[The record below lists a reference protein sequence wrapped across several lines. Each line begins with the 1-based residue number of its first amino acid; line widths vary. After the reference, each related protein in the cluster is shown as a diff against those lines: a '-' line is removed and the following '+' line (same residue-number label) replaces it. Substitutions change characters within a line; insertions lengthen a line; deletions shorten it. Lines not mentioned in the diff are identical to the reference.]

1 MSHPHPLSFKN
12 PGSTIEYRHP
22 QRKKVFIFSRICR
35 NDLCH
40 LITLL
45 GPSSIT
51 DEIEAI
57 HFLFCQPKRMGLQRK
72 WYNVT
77 YSSYVFELK
86 GYHDLLPWN
95 SLRNFHSNVVR
106 ARVNKHHNFHNW
118 PGLKCRPS
126 SRKLQWTI
134 SSLIG
139 SFWETYGR

>member
-1 MSHPHPLSFKN
+1 M
-12 PGSTIEYRHP
+12 
-22 QRKKVFIFSRICR
+22 FIFSRICR

-86 GYHDLLPWN
+86 GYHDLLPRN
-95 SLRNFHSNVVR
+95 SLRDSFQMLY
-106 ARVNKHHNFHNW
+106 ARE
-118 PGLKCRPS
+118 S
-126 SRKLQWTI
+126 IIITI
-134 SSLIG
+134 FII
-139 SFWETYGR
+139 EQA

>member
-1 MSHPHPLSFKN
+1 MFQDKHWLNQTGYRISHPHPLSFKN

-86 GYHDLLPWN
+86 GYHDLLPRN
-95 SLRNFHSNVVR
+95 SLRDSFQMLY
-106 ARVNKHHNFHNW
+106 ARE
-118 PGLKCRPS
+118 S
-126 SRKLQWTI
+126 IIITI
-134 SSLIG
+134 FII
-139 SFWETYGR
+139 EQA